1 MARSRKPSSN
11 ERSKPKVHV
20 THTGGRYV
28 NPDELLRNPEVKEA
42 IDTMAEIAQR
52 DQKGGAENTSNPGC
66 ESGSLRWSSCATLS
80 R

>member
-1 MARSRKPSSN
+1 MPRSRKPSHSGG
-11 ERSKPKVHV
+11 SKPKVHV

-52 DQKGGAENTSNPGC
+52 NQKGSTDNPPNG
-66 ESGSLRWSSCATLS
+66 
-80 R
+80 